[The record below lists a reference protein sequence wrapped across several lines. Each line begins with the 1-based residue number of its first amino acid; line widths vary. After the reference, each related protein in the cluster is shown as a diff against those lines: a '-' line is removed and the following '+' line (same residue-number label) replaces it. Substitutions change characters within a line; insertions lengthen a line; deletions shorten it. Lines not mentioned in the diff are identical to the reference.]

1 MSEKAAPV
9 GEEPPAAKLILAS
22 ASPRRQSLLREA
34 GFGFE
39 VHPADIN
46 EEEYP
51 AGMLPADVAQHLAVA
66 KAEVVAARFP
76 SDVTLAADT
85 VVAFGDKLLGK
96 PPDPQ
101 AAKAMLELLEGT
113 THIVITGICVMRP
126 TMDFK
131 RFTRVM
137 SAVRMRRLS
146 ASEIQRYVNSRDWE
160 GKAGG
165 YGIQDSDPF
174 VTRLS
179 GSHTNIVGLP
189 ITTAKDLL
197 ASAGIY
203 PKGKNTLESPV

>member
-1 MSEKAAPV
+1 
-9 GEEPPAAKLILAS
+9 
-22 ASPRRQSLLREA
+22 
-34 GFGFE
+34 
-39 VHPADIN
+39 
-46 EEEYP
+46 
-51 AGMLPADVAQHLAVA
+51 MLPADVAQYLAVA
-66 KAEVVAARFP
+66 KADAVAARFV

-85 VVAFGDKLLGK
+85 VVAFGDRLLGK
-96 PPDPQ
+96 PPDPR
-101 AAKAMLELLEGT
+101 AAKEMLELLSGT
-113 THIVITGICVMRP
+113 THVVITGVCVARP
-126 TMDFK
+126 AADFK

-146 ASEIQRYVNSRDWE
+146 AGEINRYVESRDWE

-197 ASAGIY
+197 ASAGVY
-203 PKGKNTLESPV
+203 PAGKDHPPAASGTPD